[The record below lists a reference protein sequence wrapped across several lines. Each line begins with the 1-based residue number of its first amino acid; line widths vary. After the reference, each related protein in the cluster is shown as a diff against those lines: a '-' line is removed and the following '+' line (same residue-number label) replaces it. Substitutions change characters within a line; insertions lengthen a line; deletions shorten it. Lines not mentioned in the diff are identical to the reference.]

1 MSENKADNR
10 SGINQLPE
18 ECHREVHSGC
28 LDPYSNELIS
38 SILKKNGSS
47 KAHKRTHKSNR
58 WNGDRK
64 YHTERMAGSEI
75 NHAGST
81 CKSKFGYE
89 EEVKNECDWSH
100 YDQFMKG
107 GRKNCVGHSTHIK
120 SDVITDHGVY
130 HEKYHDDCKNYF
142 LKFVFWHKKILLEIL
157 MIQEHVLFVNHSGR
171 MCVSN

>member
-38 SILKKNGSS
+38 GILKKNGSS

-81 CKSKFGYE
+81 CKSKFGYDDE
-89 EEVKNECDWSH
+89 RPFFHFKTNRIELSKELKKRK
-100 YDQFMKG
+100 YD
-107 GRKNCVGHSTHIK
+107 C
-120 SDVITDHGVY
+120 
-130 HEKYHDDCKNYF
+130 
-142 LKFVFWHKKILLEIL
+142 
-157 MIQEHVLFVNHSGR
+157 
-171 MCVSN
+171 